1 MQPTGCLFG
10 YWMSKALGL
19 TLKDQRTISLET
31 GVQNFGLTMA
41 IINLTFTGAE
51 LKDTLQFPLS
61 YGLMYFVNSMLLVAL
76 YRYYLAPQDDD
87 LIITGEGEGEGEAEA
102 GELSKD
108 MVSSDSELALIDA
121 KM

>member
-10 YWMSKALGL
+10 YWASKFLGL
-19 TLKDQRTISLET
+19 TPKDQRTISLET

-41 IINLTFTGAE
+41 IINLTFTGQE

-61 YGLMYFVNSMLLVAL
+61 YGLLYFGNSVIVVAL

-87 LIITGEGEGEGEAEA
+87 HVLIEAEA
-102 GELSKD
+102 EAEAEARAGAGAVDKGEVVESL
-108 MVSSDSELALIDA
+108 VS
-121 KM
+121 